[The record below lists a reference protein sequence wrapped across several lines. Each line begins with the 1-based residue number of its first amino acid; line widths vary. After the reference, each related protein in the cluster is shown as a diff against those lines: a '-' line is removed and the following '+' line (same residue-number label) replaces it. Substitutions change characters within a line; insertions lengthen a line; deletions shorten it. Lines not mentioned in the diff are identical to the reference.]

1 MDSSEVS
8 RHVVLPVELLVA
20 DLAGVGVP
28 VQVSGH
34 VVPVE
39 VAGVGV
45 GVVADLAAVGVL
57 WWSLVGA
64 EAADAD
70 GVGRLGGAQSTA
82 GVGVE
87 VGQFRLNLLLH
98 LKVHQIGTWA
108 G

>member
-70 GVGRLGGAQSTA
+70 GVWRLGGAQSAA